1 MYKIYFLLGILV
13 LFISSCNQP
22 SPVTVTPSEII
33 LQQSNDVLP
42 ISSFAESVDYIELKL
57 DQVGISLGEVEA
69 VKQIDDDWIIQ
80 HRMSGSTSF
89 IRFNRHG
96 DFITELAGEKMKEI
110 REPEDIIAYDKGY
123 AVLAQN
129 GVHLISKDGKY
140 IQKLVNQ
147 NQTIGN
153 RFFVEGGHFY
163 ILNEKLAGQIL
174 VDAGDAV
181 RQSTKED
188 VLPLQVQRTM
198 YTNSQVFSKTKSYF
212 SVLSDSIYRHIANG
226 AENVTKLTGDGTP
239 TFAEIVRNMKGMEE
253 KDGLKYLRETNHVM
267 VRKYLENNQFIYLT
281 YWVGSVSS
289 TFILNKAD
297 GTFHYFGQ
305 GVNDIDGGIWDRPLY
320 LTSGNDLVIPLT
332 AYKISGHKISNKK
345 VKGFDRLQA
354 KIASS
359 ENPVLMLCK
368 LK

>member
-22 SPVTVTPSEII
+22 SPVTITPSEII

-42 ISSFAESVDYIELKL
+42 ISSFAESVDYLELKL

-80 HRMSGSTSF
+80 HRMSGQRSF

-96 DFITELAGEKMKEI
+96 DFIAELAGEKMKEI
-110 REPEDIIAYDKGY
+110 IEPEDIIAFDKGY
-123 AVLAQN
+123 AVLAKN

-140 IQKLVNQ
+140 IRKFVTG
-147 NQTIGN
+147 NQTIGS
-153 RFFVEGGHFY
+153 RFLVEEGHFY
-163 ILNEKLAGQIL
+163 ILNEKLADRIL
-174 VDAGDAV
+174 VEAGDAA
-181 RQSTKED
+181 RESMKED

-198 YTNSQVFSKTKSYF
+198 YANSQTFSKTQSYF
-212 SVLSDSIYRHIANG
+212 SVLSDSIYRHTAND
-226 AENVTKLTGDGTP
+226 AENVTKLTGNGIP
-239 TFAEIVRNMKGMEE
+239 TFAGIVRNMRGMEE
-253 KDGLKYLRETNHVM
+253 KDGLKYLRETNYVM
-267 VRKYLENNQFIYLT
+267 VRKYLENNQLIYLT
-281 YWVGSVSS
+281 YWIGSVSS
-289 TFILNKAD
+289 TFILNKAN

-305 GVNDIDGGIWDRPLY
+305 GVNDIDGGIWDRPLF

-354 KIASS
+354 KIASDG
-359 ENPVLMLCK
+359 NPVLMLCK